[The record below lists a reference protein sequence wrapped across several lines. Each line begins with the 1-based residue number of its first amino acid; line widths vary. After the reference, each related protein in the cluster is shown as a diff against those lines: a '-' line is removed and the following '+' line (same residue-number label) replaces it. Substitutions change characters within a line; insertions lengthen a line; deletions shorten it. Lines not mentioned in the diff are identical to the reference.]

1 MLLDRNIILHVPTLL
16 DKKLLTPPH
25 HHPQHQLTETEMKNM
40 AETWIE
46 IKDIQ
51 KLFDAIVD
59 EELDIIERE
68 KS

>member
-1 MLLDRNIILHVPTLL
+1 
-16 DKKLLTPPH
+16 
-25 HHPQHQLTETEMKNM
+25 M

-59 EELDIIERE
+59 EELDIIEIKIATAMKVKKRCR
-68 KS
+68 KWNIM

>member
-1 MLLDRNIILHVPTLL
+1 
-16 DKKLLTPPH
+16 
-25 HHPQHQLTETEMKNM
+25 M